1 MIHTGY
7 VIVTERDTNPYSS
20 TYNQTRTRTYEDTT
34 LCPIGWKMYY
44 RIDGNGYNQGQTVYD
59 YLPCSADGIIT
70 QADVNSVLYR
80 DYSYDWNLKHAE
92 MGTCVTTIGDSAF
105 TGRAASTS
113 DNYAIKRRTL
123 TSVVF
128 PSTLTAIGNNSFDYC
143 TALTSITVPDSV
155 TTIGNEA
162 FKECT
167 RLASVTLGSGITS
180 IGSNAF
186 YYSYTLS
193 SLTCKATTPPT
204 LGSGAL
210 ASTNANL
217 VIYVPSS
224 SLNAYKTAT
233 GWSTYASIIQ
243 AIPS

>member
-1 MIHTGY
+1 MINTGY

-34 LCPIGWKMYY
+34 LCPLGWKMYY

-80 DYSYDWNLKHAE
+80 DYSYDWNLKQAE

-113 DNYAIKRRTL
+113 DDYASKRRVL
-123 TSVVF
+123 TTVIL
-128 PSTLTAIGNNSFDYC
+128 PDTITAIGNYAFDYC
-143 TALTSITVPDSV
+143 IYLT
-155 TTIGNEA
+155 
-162 FKECT
+162 
-167 RLASVTLGSGITS
+167 
-180 IGSNAF
+180 
-186 YYSYTLS
+186 
-193 SLTCKATTPPT
+193 SLTCNATTPPT
-204 LGSGAL
+204 LGTDAL
-210 ASTNANL
+210 KQTHNNL
-217 VIYVPSS
+217 VIYVPSAS
-224 SLNAYKTAT
+224 VEAYKSAT
-233 GWSTYASIIQ
+233 GWSTYASKIQ